1 MDLSELAQ
9 LLGGFGEFFGAI
21 AVVATVG
28 YLTVQIRQNTKALR
42 VSAYADFVDRHVE
55 MVKFQAEHAEVIS
68 QPDEYESISEKD
80 RTIHVAH
87 LSGMLRNGD
96 ALHYQWQQGLLD
108 DARFRSAL
116 VAVAGAIDGNAAGRR
131 IWEGARARYNPDY
144 REQIDLMLKEGL
156 GRRI

>member
-1 MDLSELAQ
+1 MDFFSAAQ
-9 LLGGFGEFFGAI
+9 LLGNFGEFFGAI
-21 AVVATVG
+21 AVVGTLG

-42 VSAYADFVDRHVE
+42 VSAYADFVDRHIQ
-55 MVKFQAEHAEVIS
+55 MVKFQAEHAVVIS
-68 QPDEYESISEKD
+68 GPDDYEALSAED

-108 DARFRSAL
+108 DARFESAL
-116 VAVAGAIDGNAAGRR
+116 VSVAGAVQSNKSSRR

-144 REQIDLMLKEGL
+144 RSHIDVLLEKGVDD
-156 GRRI
+156 I